1 MQMKLPLR
9 KIPASACMFSVF
21 FPAMALAAPT
31 QTRSVRMSEDTNR
44 PSGFGLNLF
53 VGGDGAFVRTSS
65 SDEDESAKQ
74 GTLYGGKALL
84 TLVNRD
90 LEIEGGAGYTV
101 SLLQGDGDIV
111 DGEVPN
117 TKVQLQNVRIE
128 TRTALAE
135 FSARLRLNEEQE
147 GDAVWSLGPTAA
159 AYMGTNASFGPDTKK
174 PYRSAI
180 FLGGQLALQFGSE
193 FKPRLVISYLTDVN
207 LFERQVH
214 MGLLSLQLGM
224 SIFSPK
230 TIIKDIR
237 NQTNDE
243 IIKKVQIEK
252 TVEKTV
258 FKENV
263 RFLLDSELVNFETDK
278 AVLLKRSD
286 VFLRELG
293 MVLAQHPERWSSV
306 IIEGHTDI
314 RGSLDHNNRLSLAR
328 SNSVKE
334 ALVRAGVPAVR
345 MKTVG
350 FGPSRP
356 IDPAQSEVAW
366 ARNRR
371 VELNFEGV
379 KDPRWLRD
387 ALQKL
392 KTALGSPR
400 R

>member
-1 MQMKLPLR
+1 MKLPLR